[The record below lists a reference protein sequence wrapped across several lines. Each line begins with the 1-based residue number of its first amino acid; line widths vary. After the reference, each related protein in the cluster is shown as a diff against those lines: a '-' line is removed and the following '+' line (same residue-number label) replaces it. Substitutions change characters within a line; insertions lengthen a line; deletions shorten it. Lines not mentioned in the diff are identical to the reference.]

1 MSERCSWCGSDPL
14 YVTYHDEEWGV
25 PRSDP
30 RLLWEMLT
38 LEGFQ
43 SGLSWITI
51 LRKRETFRAAFRGFD
66 PAEIATWGEAEITRL
81 LQDPGIIRHRGKI
94 QATIGNAQAYL
105 KIEAREG
112 FAPFLWKFVDFTP
125 VQNNPTGMGDVVAFT
140 PQSEAMSKALKKEG
154 FRFCGPTTVY
164 AFMQASGMVNDH
176 FVTCLAHQRT
186 KDMALGLQL
195 DR

>member
-14 YVTYHDEEWGV
+14 YVQYHDEDWGV

-51 LRKRETFRAAFRGFD
+51 LRKRDTFRAAFRGFH
-66 PAEIATWGEAEITRL
+66 PAEIATWGEEEITRL

-94 QATIGNAQAYL
+94 QATINNAQAYL
-105 KIEAREG
+105 NIEAREG
-112 FAPFLWKFVDFTP
+112 FAPFLWKFVDFKP
-125 VQNNPTGMGDVVAFT
+125 IQNAVTGLGDVATFT
-140 PQSEAMSKALKKEG
+140 PKSTAMSKALKKEG
-154 FRFCGPTTVY
+154 FKFCGPTTVY
-164 AFMQASGMVNDH
+164 AFMQAAGMVNDH
-176 FVTCLAHQRT
+176 FVTCPGHKRSF
-186 KDMALGLQL
+186 ALGQALQL